1 MVEEHVCKSRRRFLR
16 IGGVTISTGVS
27 REIGT
32 SINTISEQK
41 ESKEKVKKI
50 GTFYYVVILT

>member
-16 IGGVTISTGVS
+16 IGVVTISTGVS

-32 SINTISEQK
+32 STNTISEQK